1 MEKAFELAKLTSPEY
16 VLEKWEKLPKWAKR
30 VAKGVVVIVVGLNI
44 WVIYREGQ
52 KKRQKQKIIFQP
64 DVTSA
69 AVTSSGDV
77 RTEAPRG
84 TNLNFEK
91 PKPEF
96 RVPELPNLIDE
107 TGDSGVNR
115 TENKTDFV
123 KTRSNDTMKHLMFLD
138 GI

>member
-1 MEKAFELAKLTSPEY
+1 MEKAFELAKLTSPEHI
-16 VLEKWEKLPKWAKR
+16 LEKWEKLPKWAKR

-52 KKRQKQKIIFQP
+52 KKRQKQKIVFQP
-64 DVTSA
+64 DVTSSSSVA
-69 AVTSSGDV
+69 ASGDV
-77 RTEAPRG
+77 IPEAARG

-115 TENKTDFV
+115 TEIFTPKIG
-123 KTRSNDTMKHLMFLD
+123 S
-138 GI
+138 